1 MLTTHKRLMLLSA
14 LLEDYP
20 DEVVTGYLVDAQ
32 ISCNTVVGRAYK
44 VFGYG
49 EGELLRSG
57 EIREVIE
64 YEHRWLIK
72 TWEHDC
78 LVIVNFARGG
88 RQSLLYLIDLFET
101 ARLAQSHWCLQ
112 SGETWTNYMLPRK
125 CSMAHGFRW
134 PSSVLS
140 AIGS

>member
-1 MLTTHKRLMLLSA
+1 MLTTHKKLLLLNA
-14 LLEDYP
+14 LLELYP
-20 DEVVTGYLVDAQ
+20 DEVITGYLVDAQ

-44 VFGYG
+44 AFGYG
-49 EGELLRSG
+49 EGELLCSG

-72 TWEHDC
+72 TREHDC

-112 SGETWTNYMLPRK
+112 
-125 CSMAHGFRW
+125 
-134 PSSVLS
+134 
-140 AIGS
+140 

>member
-112 SGETWTNYMLPRK
+112 
-125 CSMAHGFRW
+125 
-134 PSSVLS
+134 
-140 AIGS
+140 